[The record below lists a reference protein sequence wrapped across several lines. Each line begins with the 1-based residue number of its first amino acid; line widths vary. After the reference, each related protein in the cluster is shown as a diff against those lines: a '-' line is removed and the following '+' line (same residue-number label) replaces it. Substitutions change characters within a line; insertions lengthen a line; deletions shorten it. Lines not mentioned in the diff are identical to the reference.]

1 MKKLK
6 PPGSGENIIKKQP
19 ETVHPVHN
27 AKNTAQLK
35 DLTYEEFKKIAGK
48 TPFTLAEWASILHV
62 SERTLQRYAKN
73 NSTFS
78 PINAERFF
86 QISQVISRGKK
97 EGRSVALTFE
107 DAPDPE
113 ISPRLLELLRCHG
126 APATFFVTGAK
137 AERYPELIRGILSH

>member
-86 QISQVISRGKK
+86 QISQVVNRGKK
-97 EGRSVALTFE
+97 VFGKITLFYEWLHSKPPMLEGELSFDSLKTYDGIQKILTQLG
-107 DAPDPE
+107 
-113 ISPRLLELLRCHG
+113 RLEH
-126 APATFFVTGAK
+126 
-137 AERYPELIRGILSH
+137 GILA